1 MMRTSSSAFV
11 AAIASQRRFRTAEN
25 EYRKALRLLD
35 GVVDERHPTRVAL
48 REGYSDLLC
57 ELGRDCEA
65 AELAFRS

>member
-1 MMRTSSSAFV
+1 MMRTSSSAF
-11 AAIASQRRFRTAEN
+11 AAIAAQRQFRTAEN
-25 EYRKALRLLD
+25 EYRKALRLLE

>member
-1 MMRTSSSAFV
+1 MMRTSSSAF
-11 AAIASQRRFRTAEN
+11 AAIAAQHQFRTAEN
-25 EYRKALRLLD
+25 EYRKALRLLE

>member
-1 MMRTSSSAFV
+1 MMRTSSSAF
-11 AAIASQRRFRTAEN
+11 AATAAQRQFRTAEN
-25 EYRKALRLLD
+25 EYRKALRLLE